1 MTTRSL
7 PSRLSLEGRTVLVTG
22 AASGIGRATAVCLA
36 QLGATLLLTDVNAM
50 DATVAEVREHDA
62 AARVQTLVGDLLDGD
77 FLNSLVNRGP
87 FYALACVAG
96 VVRRRDGM
104 NDAETFDY
112 IIGVNLRAPMLLA
125 RACVEQ
131 MIERREG
138 YVVLVGS
145 GAGRNGGSGASDS
158 LDYATYAASK
168 GGVHTLVRWLSRRAV
183 GSNVL
188 INGVAPGPVT
198 TGMIAPGNAALAPG
212 TLPMGRRG
220 NADELGWPIALM
232 CTPMASFV
240 SGAILD
246 VNGGAFVG

>member
-1 MTTRSL
+1 MNTRSL
-7 PSRLSLEGRTVLVTG
+7 PSRLNLEGRAVLVTG

-36 QLGATLLLTDVNAM
+36 QLGANLLLTDMNSM
-50 DATVAEVREHDA
+50 EATLAEIREHDA
-62 AARVQTLVGDLLDGD
+62 QARVDTLVGDLLDAN
-77 FLNSLVNRGP
+77 FLNTLVSRGP

-104 NDAETFDY
+104 NDPETFEY
-112 IIGVNLRAPMLLA
+112 IMGVNLRAPMMLA

-131 MIERREG
+131 MIGRGEG

-158 LDYATYAASK
+158 IDYATYAASK

-198 TGMIAPGNAALAPG
+198 TGLSAPGNAGLAPG

-220 NADELGWPIALM
+220 SAEELGWPIALM